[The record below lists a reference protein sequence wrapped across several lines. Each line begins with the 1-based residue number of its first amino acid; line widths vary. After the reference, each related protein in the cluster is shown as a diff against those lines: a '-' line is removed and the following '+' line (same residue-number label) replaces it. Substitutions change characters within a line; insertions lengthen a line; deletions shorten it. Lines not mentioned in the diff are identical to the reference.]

1 VYAVFDFLR
10 QLRDGI
16 ADAWRQLSLSARVN
30 IAVAAAAVTAV
41 IALLVF
47 MSARPEYVTL
57 ADGLQAD
64 QTTAMVTLLEDN
76 GFAYQLTDNN
86 TTVKVPLSTR
96 SDVQLVLAANN
107 LPIGP
112 KVAPGFELFQQSELM
127 SNQWLQDVKFM
138 RAVQGELQRQLN
150 AFDFVDYSYVLIR
163 EAKEE
168 LFVQDQKPSE
178 AAVTLAVTRPLTKQ
192 EVSAVVNIVAHAGGP
207 NLHMGNITVTTTK
220 GEVLHMPAKS
230 EYASIASSKL
240 EYIADLEKQRENR
253 LMSTLSE
260 LGVRGTARV
269 SAQVDF
275 DKKEI
280 LDDKVAEGT
289 ELSTF
294 STTSTITSAEQIPEG
309 APGAFANVPEAGSA
323 GGVNTNEEM
332 GEEIVNYEPSRTTTK
347 TQTDPGDV
355 VKYIVSLVVEGAY
368 ESATDPE
375 GNATRTYVGLAEAD
389 RSKYEAIAKAAV
401 GEGRMPTE
409 VTINDHPFDIAQL
422 GAAEQAMEEATTTAW
437 RAMVATYAWTAMQI
451 VLILLG
457 FLMVRFLLRR
467 AIAQPVE
474 DEDIEEV
481 EEVPAATREDM
492 RRHEVSTEIA
502 RLAREEP
509 DSIAALL
516 RSWMLQEEE

>member
-1 VYAVFDFLR
+1 MLDFLR

-16 ADAWRQLSLSARVN
+16 QDAWRQLSLSARVN
-30 IAVAAAAVTAV
+30 IALAAAAVTGA
-41 IALLVF
+41 IFLLVLF
-47 MSARPEYVTL
+47 SARTEYVTL
-57 ADGLQAD
+57 ADGLQPD
-64 QTTAMVTLLEDN
+64 ETSRMVTLLQDN
-76 GFAYQLTDNN
+76 GFAYEVTDNN
-86 TTVKVPLSTR
+86 GTVKVPLSKR
-96 SDVQLVLAANN
+96 SDIQLVLAANN

-127 SNQWLQDVKFM
+127 TNQWLQDIKFM

-178 AAVTLAVTRPLTKQ
+178 AAVTLAVNRPLTKM
-192 EVSAVVNIVAHAGGP
+192 EVQAVVNIVAHGGGP
-207 NLHMGNITVTTTK
+207 NLNPGNITVTTTK

-240 EYIADLEKQRENR
+240 EYIADLEKQRELR
-253 LMSTLSE
+253 LTSMLGE
-260 LGVRGTARV
+260 LGIHGTARV

-280 LDDKVAEGT
+280 TDDKVTEGT
-289 ELSTF
+289 ELSTY
-294 STTSTITSAEQIPEG
+294 STTSTITSSEQVPEG
-309 APGAFANVPEAGSA
+309 APGAFANVPEASSA
-323 GGVNTNEEM
+323 GGANTNEET
-332 GEEIVNYEPSRTTTK
+332 GEEIVNYEPSRTQTH

-368 ESATDPE
+368 ENATDAD
-375 GNATRTYVGLAEAD
+375 GNATRNYVGLTEAD

-409 VTINDHPFDIAQL
+409 VTISDHPFDIAQL
-422 GAAEQAMEEATTTAW
+422 GAAQQAMEEAGAVAW
-437 RAMVATYAWTAMQI
+437 ETSMVTYGWTAVQI
-451 VLILLG
+451 FLILLG
-457 FLMVRFLLRR
+457 FLIVRFLLRR
-467 AIAQPVE
+467 AIAQPVLE
-474 DEDIEEV
+474 EDIEEV

-516 RSWMLQEEE
+516 RSWMLQEED